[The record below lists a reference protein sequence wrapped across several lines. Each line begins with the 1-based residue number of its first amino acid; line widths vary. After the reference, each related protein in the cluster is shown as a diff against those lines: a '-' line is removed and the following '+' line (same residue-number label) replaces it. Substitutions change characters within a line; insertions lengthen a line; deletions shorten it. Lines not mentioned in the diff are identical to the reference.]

1 METSERGISASNIK
15 LNMELTQRCLANRAV
30 HRLPHGADLDQTS
43 RGRSGKH
50 SGCDDGTAGVDDAI
64 RIARQISADR
74 GDFSVFYEN
83 VGVLKRAH
91 ATHGHDSRIVD
102 SQALSAGADP
112 L

>member
-1 METSERGISASNIK
+1 MMAPPASMTRSAS
-15 LNMELTQRCLANRAV
+15 L
-30 HRLPHGADLDQTS
+30 
-43 RGRSGKH
+43 
-50 SGCDDGTAGVDDAI
+50 
-64 RIARQISADR
+64 RQISADS

-91 ATHGHDSRIVD
+91 ATHGHDGRIVD